1 MAGFPR
7 LRFLR
12 PPSEPDMHV
21 AAHPALHEPRFLNRC
36 SVLWK
41 SSTRHSS
48 ACRYS
53 ASTSRSER
61 PLRFAVPLRHVAGFP
76 GRGLL
81 RELRPTRM
89 RPVGHGPVGCAS
101 ASAVAAWTSRS
112 RGIAWRVDGI
122 GTVVNS
128 NHGSVITLQK
138 RVSAATHDEQPEAG
152 HGRALV
158 ESDRLT
164 WSCGDP
170 PRPTLAV
177 AEQLDQAVLR

>member
-36 SVLWK
+36 SVHWK

-53 ASTSRSER
+53 ASSPRSER

-76 GRGLL
+76 GLGLL
-81 RELRPTRM
+81 RELRPTWM
-89 RPVGHGPVGCAS
+89 RPVGHGLVLRLSTRGPHLRGSHVHQAPFDGGGVQLHPC
-101 ASAVAAWTSRS
+101 
-112 RGIAWRVDGI
+112 GIAS
-122 GTVVNS
+122 GTLPFS
-128 NHGSVITLQK
+128 
-138 RVSAATHDEQPEAG
+138 R
-152 HGRALV
+152 R
-158 ESDRLT
+158 
-164 WSCGDP
+164 P
-170 PRPTLAV
+170 PRTHRTAGTRSGRPMRWWSSSTAPTRIRQV
-177 AEQLDQAVLR
+177 